1 MSNEIHLSELL
12 SIMENNSKKNNSI
25 RNNTKHLSEL
35 SICGL
40 KYRDKMDNDKMI
52 PFNVNFYLGN
62 AFEFLIVNELKKIYG
77 TDVETQKILQY
88 RYGDLEFI
96 GHCDV
101 YINSSNI
108 IYELKVSMSY
118 SDYTDI
124 YLRQLKA
131 YLIANNSNKGYL
143 WVYYPIKK
151 QYKEIEV
158 NEITTEDIN
167 NFHKN
172 LMAFKENK
180 YIDGIENSLCELC
193 DTNYC
198 AYKNKLTVKEYK
210 KQMNEIYGNTLKEK

>member
-77 TDVETQKILQY
+77 TDVETQKVLKY
-88 RYGDLEFI
+88 KYDNLEFV

-108 IYELKVSMSY
+108 IYELKTSMSY
-118 SDYTDI
+118 SGNYTDI

-143 WVYYPIKK
+143 WIYYPVKK

-158 NEITTEDIN
+158 NEITEEDRD
-167 NFHKN
+167 NFKKN
-172 LMAFKENK
+172 ILAFASNK
-180 YIDGIENSLCELC
+180 YISGIENSLCGFC
-193 DTNYC
+193 DTEYC
-198 AYKNKLTVKEYK
+198 DYKQK
-210 KQMNEIYGNTLKEK
+210 

>member
-1 MSNEIHLSELL
+1 MSNEIHLEELL
-12 SIMENNSKKNNSI
+12 NIMENNSKKNNLI
-25 RNNTKHLSEL
+25 RNNTSHLSEV

-40 KYRDKMDNDKMI
+40 KYRDKIDNNKMI

-77 TDVETQKILQY
+77 TDVETQKVLHY
-88 RYGDLEFI
+88 KYDNLEFI

-108 IYELKVSMSY
+108 IYELKTSMSY
-118 SDYTDI
+118 NGDYTDI

-131 YLIANNSNKGYL
+131 YLIANNSSKGYL

-158 NEITTEDIN
+158 NEITEEDRE
-167 NFHKN
+167 NFKKN
-172 LMAFKENK
+172 ILAFASNK
-180 YIDGIENSLCELC
+180 YINGIENSLCGFC
-193 DTNYC
+193 DTGYC
-198 AYKNKLTVKEYK
+198 DYKRK
-210 KQMNEIYGNTLKEK
+210 

>member
-1 MSNEIHLSELL
+1 MSNEIHLEELIN
-12 SIMENNSKKNNSI
+12 IMENNSKKNNLI
-25 RNNTKHLSEL
+25 RNNTSHLSEV

-40 KYRDKMDNDKMI
+40 KYRDKIDNNKMI

-77 TDVETQKILQY
+77 TDVETQKVLKY
-88 RYGDLEFI
+88 KYDNLEFV

-108 IYELKVSMSY
+108 IYELKTSMSY
-118 SDYTDI
+118 SGNYTDI

-143 WVYYPIKK
+143 WIYYPVKK

-158 NEITTEDIN
+158 NEITEEDRD
-167 NFHKN
+167 NFKKN
-172 LMAFKENK
+172 ILAFASNK
-180 YIDGIENSLCELC
+180 YISGIENSLCGFCYTEYC
-193 DTNYC
+193 D
-198 AYKNKLTVKEYK
+198 YKQK
-210 KQMNEIYGNTLKEK
+210 

>member
-77 TDVETQKILQY
+77 TDVETQKVLKY
-88 RYGDLEFI
+88 KYDNLEFV

-108 IYELKVSMSY
+108 IYELKTSMSY
-118 SDYTDI
+118 SGNYTDI

-143 WVYYPIKK
+143 WIYYPVKK

-158 NEITTEDIN
+158 NEITEEDRD
-167 NFHKN
+167 NFKKN
-172 LMAFKENK
+172 ILAFASNK
-180 YIDGIENSLCELC
+180 YINGIENSLCGFC
-193 DTNYC
+193 DTGYC
-198 AYKNKLTVKEYK
+198 DYKRK
-210 KQMNEIYGNTLKEK
+210 